1 MDTIG
6 IFYTKK
12 QAHSIKKEATNMT
25 MRESVSDDWQR
36 QLAEWKQKAEALR
49 DPKKRWTALLL
60 IARVERDFT
69 EIFRG

>member
-1 MDTIG
+1 MNEVD
-6 IFYTKK
+6 K
-12 QAHSIKKEATNMT
+12 Q
-25 MRESVSDDWQR
+25 SVSDDWQR